1 MKSSIGETKFLSMLT
16 FDAGFERWLRSFC
29 SVRDETKQKSGGN
42 SGEMEMNSRRDLG
55 QTKSRNL
62 EEIQEK

>member
-1 MKSSIGETKFLSMLT
+1 MLVLNT
-16 FDAGFERWLRSFC
+16 GFAP
-29 SVRDETKQKSGGN
+29 SVPSVQDETKQKSGGN